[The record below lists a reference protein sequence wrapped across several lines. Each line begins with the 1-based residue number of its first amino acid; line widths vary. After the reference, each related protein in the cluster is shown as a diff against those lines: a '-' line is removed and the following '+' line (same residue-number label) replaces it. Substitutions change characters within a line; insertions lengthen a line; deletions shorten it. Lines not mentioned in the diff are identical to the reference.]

1 MFNVVW
7 NRDRVCGNWDIT
19 QFQLVNLIDF
29 HDNVFIECANWSR
42 HFIQGTCLDSL
53 TLGLWHAYMSD
64 SDVVSGVGS
73 SGGVSQEFNQGVAK
87 EARAQTAAGA
97 GSEAG
102 AVLTPA
108 VGCCSLAP
116 GYCRLCQTCCT
127 LCCPALYS
135 SLITMFINEAKW
147 SLPQSGQDGR
157 WTRMMPLTL
166 AGCSTR
172 VFMKLCLAC

>member
-19 QFQLVNLIDF
+19 QFQLVNMIDF

-127 LCCPALYS
+127 LCCLLYIRVWLQCLS
-135 SLITMFINEAKW
+135 MRLNGLFHRAARMEDGQGWCLWPSLGVQ
-147 SLPQSGQDGR
+147 L
-157 WTRMMPLTL
+157 
-166 AGCSTR
+166 
-172 VFMKLCLAC
+172 FMKLCLVC